1 MTIALIN
8 NAVGNGPLPTPLR
21 DEEAKVGGNEKMRLM
36 EEETLLNLQ
45 ALGENG
51 GRGKGGIFFF
61 FFSFFSLLLL
71 LLREGR
77 GILFTTFLSSPLSL
91 RIFLLFF
98 FLCFIFL
105 FFSCLKL
112 LSTVMLHFPP
122 RASIPSIRSREYV
135 ATSRDSS
142 SVKTYEWLGN
152 RARKNENCVYVICT
166 SRGRQY
172 QFANKGASK
181 SLPEITRII

>member
-61 FFSFFSLLLL
+61 FFSLLLL

-91 RIFLLFF
+91 RIFPSLF
-98 FLCFIFL
+98 FLCFTFL
-105 FFSCLKL
+105 FFSCLEL
-112 LSTVMLHFPP
+112 LSTVMLHFP
-122 RASIPSIRSREYV
+122 S
-135 ATSRDSS
+135 TSL
-142 SVKTYEWLGN
+142 YPF
-152 RARKNENCVYVICT
+152 Y
-166 SRGRQY
+166 
-172 QFANKGASK
+172 
-181 SLPEITRII
+181 